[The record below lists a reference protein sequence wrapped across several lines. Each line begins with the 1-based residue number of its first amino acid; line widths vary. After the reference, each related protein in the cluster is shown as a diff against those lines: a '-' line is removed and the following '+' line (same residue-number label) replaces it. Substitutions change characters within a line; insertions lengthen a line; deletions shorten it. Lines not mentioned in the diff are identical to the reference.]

1 MALNLQIVINRMMAN
16 HSSTDDSLTAAAGF
30 DDSHEIFFGMRKINF
45 FIVLQS
51 IEVCAFANI
60 FALRKRELQT
70 VQLLS
75 VKLWCYTK
83 NIFPG
88 HIFFGQLLYMWCDNF
103 TTMSFFPI
111 GYSFIRFGQMGH
123 RTPLLIIVV
132 RKAIGWH
139 ASLRVRSNFLTSLA
153 KKLLSSYFICK
164 GAKPCF
170 SSHQKL

>member
-30 DDSHEIFFGMRKINF
+30 DDSHERFFGMRKINF

-111 GYSFIRFGQMGH
+111 GYSSDLDRWGTEH
-123 RTPLLIIVV
+123 RV

-139 ASLRVRSNFLTSLA
+139 ASLSVRSNFLTSLA
-153 KKLLSSYFICK
+153 KKLLSSYFIM
-164 GAKPCF
+164 
-170 SSHQKL
+170 

>member
-30 DDSHEIFFGMRKINF
+30 DDSHERFFGMRKINF

-103 TTMSFFPI
+103 TTMSFFS
-111 GYSFIRFGQMGH
+111 YRVFIRFGQMGH

>member
-30 DDSHEIFFGMRKINF
+30 DDSHERFFGMRKINF
-45 FIVLQS
+45 FIVS
-51 IEVCAFANI
+51 SKVGIEVCAFANI

-88 HIFFGQLLYMWCDNF
+88 HIFFGQLLYM
-103 TTMSFFPI
+103 
-111 GYSFIRFGQMGH
+111 
-123 RTPLLIIVV
+123 
-132 RKAIGWH
+132 
-139 ASLRVRSNFLTSLA
+139 
-153 KKLLSSYFICK
+153 
-164 GAKPCF
+164 
-170 SSHQKL
+170 